1 MPEKEFAKLF
11 HNNISQR
18 ASYRCIDLSQC
29 FKVVFFLFQS
39 ALLQQEN
46 AELRSQLMN
55 LQEQTSVTQQA
66 IRDRDD
72 AIAK

>member
-1 MPEKEFAKLF
+1 MEW
-11 HNNISQR
+11 
-18 ASYRCIDLSQC
+18 IDLTQC
-29 FKVVFFLFQS
+29 CKVVLLLFQS

-46 AELRSQLMN
+46 AELRSKLMN
-55 LQEQTSVTQQA
+55 LQEQTGVIQQA

>member
-1 MPEKEFAKLF
+1 MNRFK
-11 HNNISQR
+11 
-18 ASYRCIDLSQC
+18 SQC
-29 FKVVFFLFQS
+29 FKVVFFLFQN

-55 LQEQTSVTQQA
+55 LQEQTGVTQQA